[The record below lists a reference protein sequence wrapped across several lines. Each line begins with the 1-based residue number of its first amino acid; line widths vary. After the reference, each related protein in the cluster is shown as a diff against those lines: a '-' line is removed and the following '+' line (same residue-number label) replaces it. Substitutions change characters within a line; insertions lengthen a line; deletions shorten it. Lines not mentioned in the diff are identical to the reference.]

1 MTYQPHILSKST
13 FMYGCQCPKRLYL
26 HKFEPGLKNPEDEMQ
41 QSIFAAGTNVGVL
54 AHELFPGGV
63 NAEPPTPYEYH
74 LSVAKTE
81 ELIKAG
87 VEIIYEAAFNFEGI
101 LCALDLLVKQDGQWH
116 AFEVKGSTGV
126 KPQHIMDAALQYY
139 VITQCGLPLADI
151 SIVHLNNQYIK
162 RGALDVQELFNKVS
176 IKEEVLELQEFI
188 GSKAI
193 ELKQVLH
200 EKVEPIFEPGDH
212 CYAPY
217 ECDFTN
223 HCWKDIAEE
232 PKDFGNENMNKE
244 AIDEFMAK
252 LVYPLYFFDFETVM
266 PAVPEFDESRPY
278 QQLPFQYSLHIK
290 HSPEADLHHEYFLG
304 NGITDPREDLIKTLL
319 GHIGNDGSI
328 VVWNK
333 TFEDSRLKELGRDF
347 PQYLEAIESIR
358 TRLVDLMVPF
368 RKKQYYHPEFQGSYS
383 IKKVL
388 PVLVPELSYGN
399 LEVQDGGS
407 ASLIYSQ
414 LKDQDTETQTKHR
427 EGLLAYCEM
436 DTLAMVKILEK
447 MRKT

>member
-1 MTYQPHILSKST
+1 
-13 FMYGCQCPKRLYL
+13 MYGCQCPKRLYL
-26 HKFEPGLKNPEDEMQ
+26 HKFQPGLKNPEDEMQ

-54 AHELFPGGV
+54 AHQLFPGGE

-81 ELIKAG
+81 ELIKSGA
-87 VEIIYEAAFNFEGI
+87 EIIYEAAFNFEGI

-151 SIVHLNNQYIK
+151 SIVHLNNQYIR
-162 RGALDVQELFNKVS
+162 RGALNVQELFNKVS

-188 GSKAI
+188 GNKAI

-200 EKVEPIFEPGDH
+200 DKVEPMVEPGDH

-223 HCWKDIAEE
+223 HCWKGITEE
-232 PKDFGNENMNKE
+232 AKDYGNENLNKE
-244 AIDEFMAK
+244 AIDEFMAE

-278 QQLPFQYSLHIK
+278 QQLPFQYSLHIQ

-319 GHIGNDGSI
+319 SHIGNEGSI

-347 PQYLEAIESIR
+347 PEYSEAIESIR

-388 PVLVPELSYGN
+388 PVLVPELKYTD

-407 ASLIYSQ
+407 ASLMYAQ

-447 MRKT
+447 ISKK